1 MKGAC
6 IQHCRYWLLYQ
17 RDFTINRLRN
27 RENLIYEI
35 PPNWGMV
42 PQIFIIT
49 IITSKLCLTK
59 TSGNLR
65 QKVFSCLILLI
76 SISMCLLWVTL
87 KTFSW
92 RLQLIAQDPL
102 NSSGKSKVLLLC
114 FYFQKLI
121 WKIKHTFRG
130 CLPVERAHYLA
141 GKLEPLSLPL
151 LVHML
156 CLRARSK
163 CLLSLFCHGREKCG
177 QCWSSSCF
185 SSF

>member
-6 IQHCRYWLLYQ
+6 IQHSRCWPFYQ

-35 PPNWGMV
+35 PPNWGLV
-42 PQIFIIT
+42 PQIF

-59 TSGNLR
+59 TSGNSR

-92 RLQLIAQDPL
+92 CLHLIAQDPL
-102 NSSGKSKVLLLC
+102 NSSGKSEVLLLWFFC
-114 FYFQKLI
+114 FQKLI

-151 LVHML
+151 LVRML
-156 CLRARSK
+156 CLQAKSK
-163 CLLSLFCHGREKCG
+163 CPPSLFCHGREKCG
-177 QCWSSSCF
+177 QCWSFSCF
-185 SSF
+185 SSL